1 MVLYKPL
8 YFDPQLLDQL
18 RAAILA
24 VVGRTANGRTV
35 NGRTATRT
43 TFVNHLSPNLQYRI
57 NTQFAANG
65 LPRYRGCMVFRRS
78 HSAPAAAESSHI
90 DGNGVDFTH
99 CSVVVPIQGCIAT
112 RLHWFHG
119 DYTAVPSSHTD
130 PFGYKTQWDIVWNG
144 PGIPLDSVSI
154 VEQPY
159 LCRVDIPHDYHR
171 NTVEDRITCTFR
183 LEGNPRFE
191 SFI

>member
-1 MVLYKPL
+1 MICYKPL
-8 YFDPQLLDQL
+8 YFDPTVLEQL
-18 RAAILA
+18 RTGVMA
-24 VVGRTANGRTV
+24 VVGRTTN
-35 NGRTATRT
+35 RT
-43 TFVNHLSPNLQYRI
+43 TFVNHFSPELQYSI
-57 NTQFAANG
+57 NTQLRANG
-65 LPRYRGCMVFRRS
+65 LPRYRSCMVFRRS
-78 HSAPAAAESSHI
+78 HLAPPCAETAHI
-90 DGNGVDFTH
+90 DGNGVDYTY

-119 DYTAVPSSHTD
+119 DYTTVPGEFTD
-130 PFGYKTQWDIVWNG
+130 LSGHSTQFDIVWNG
-144 PGIPLDSVSI
+144 PGVPLDSVSI
-154 VEQPY
+154 VDQPY